1 MPSCLYTG
9 IKQRTSPTGHTG
21 GRGKGGRK
29 MIKLEVTPNHYYQER
44 YENNEYRITNGP
56 MRGYLIWKDGEI
68 VRAVNTIQ
76 EAEKFTNNN

>member
-1 MPSCLYTG
+1 
-9 IKQRTSPTGHTG
+9 
-21 GRGKGGRK
+21 

-44 YENNEYRITNGP
+44 YENNGYRITNGP

-76 EAEKFTNNN
+76 EAEEKSEPITGTHGKG